1 MSILVISAHPDDEV
15 IGMGGTLYK
24 LSKQKH
30 NIHLCVVTDGTGNN
44 KPNTKEYEKISKMRR
59 LATIKSSNF
68 LGIKSVDFLGFQDGY
83 LDSIPQIEINM
94 SIEKLIQKYNP
105 QVVYTTPKHD
115 LHADHFKVHECTVVA
130 TRPHSNSVLQVLN
143 YEFPTVQKSV
153 FLPNVYVDISKE
165 FTKKISAFKFHKT
178 EQQKFPLPRSL
189 QSIKNLA
196 ERRGIESNL
205 KLAEGFNL
213 IRNILK

>member
-1 MSILVISAHPDDEV
+1 MDILVISAHPDDEV
-15 IGMGGTLYK
+15 IGMGGTMYK

-30 NIHLCVVTDGTGNN
+30 RIRLCVVTDGTGNN
-44 KPNTKEYEKISKMRR
+44 KPNTKEYEKISKLRR
-59 LATIKSSNF
+59 EACIKSSNF
-68 LGIKSVDFLGFQDGY
+68 LGIKSVDFLGLRDGY
-83 LDSIPQIEINM
+83 LDSIPQIEINE
-94 SIEKLIQKYNP
+94 SLEKLIKKYNP
-105 QVVYTTPKHD
+105 QIVYTTPKHD
-115 LHADHFKVHECTVVA
+115 LHADHYKVHECTVVA
-130 TRPHSNSVLQVLN
+130 TRPHSNSVLRVLN

-213 IRNILK
+213 IRDILK

>member
-1 MSILVISAHPDDEV
+1 MDILVIAAHPDDEI

-30 NIHLCVVTDGTGNN
+30 RIHLCVVTDGTGNS
-44 KPNTKEYEKISKMRR
+44 KKNTNEYVKISKIRR
-59 LATIKSSNF
+59 AGTIKSSNF
-68 LGIKSVDFLGFQDGY
+68 LGIKTVDFLGFQDGY
-83 LDSIPQIEINM
+83 LDSVPQIEINIA
-94 SIEKLIQKYNP
+94 IEKLIQKYNP

-115 LHADHFKVHECTVVA
+115 LHADHHKVHECTVVA
-130 TRPHSNSVLQVLN
+130 TRPHCNSILKILN

-153 FLPNVYVDISKE
+153 FLPNVYIDISKE
-165 FTKKISAFKFHKT
+165 FIKKITAFKFHKS

-189 QSIKNLA
+189 KSIKNLA

-213 IRNILK
+213 IRDIIK

>member
-1 MSILVISAHPDDEV
+1 MDILVISAHPDDEV

-30 NIHLCVVTDGTGNN
+30 KIHLCVVTDGTGNT
-44 KPNTKEYEKISKMRR
+44 KKNTEEYLKISKLRR
-59 LATIKSSNF
+59 TGSIKSSKF

-83 LDSIPQIEINM
+83 LDSTPQIEINIA
-94 SIEKLIQKYNP
+94 IEKLIQKYNP

-115 LHADHFKVHECTVVA
+115 LHTDHHKVHECTVVA
-130 TRPHSNSVLQVLN
+130 TRPHYNSVLKILS
-143 YEFPTVQKSV
+143 YEFPTVQKTV
-153 FLPNVYVDISKE
+153 FLPNVFVDINKE
-165 FTKKISAFKFHKT
+165 FTKKIDAFKFHKT
-178 EQQKFPLPRSL
+178 EQQKFPFPRSAK
-189 QSIKNLA
+189 SIKNLA

-213 IRNILK
+213 IRDIIK

>member
-1 MSILVISAHPDDEV
+1 MDILIISAHPDDEV
-15 IGMGGTLYK
+15 IGMGGTIYK

-30 NIHLCVVTDGTGNN
+30 KIHLCVVTDGTGNN
-44 KPNTKEYEKISKMRR
+44 KPNTKEYERISKLRR
-59 LATIKSSNF
+59 EACIKSSKF
-68 LGIKSVDFLGFQDGY
+68 LGIKSVDFLGLKDGY
-83 LDSIPQIEINM
+83 LDTVPQIEINE
-94 SIEKLIQKYNP
+94 SLEKLIKKYNP
-105 QVVYTTPKHD
+105 QIVYTTPKHD
-115 LHADHFKVHECTVVA
+115 LHADHYKVHECTVVA
-130 TRPHSNSVLQVLN
+130 TRPHSNSVLRVLN

-153 FLPNVYVDISKE
+153 FLPNVFVDISKE

-213 IRNILK
+213 IRDILK

>member
-1 MSILVISAHPDDEV
+1 MDILIISAHPDDEV

-30 NIHLCVVTDGTGNN
+30 RIHLCVVTDGTGNN
-44 KPNTKEYEKISKMRR
+44 KPNTKEYEKISKLRR
-59 LATIKSSNF
+59 EACIKSSNF
-68 LGIKSVDFLGFQDGY
+68 LGIKSVDFLGLRDGY
-83 LDSIPQIEINM
+83 LDSIPQIEINE
-94 SIEKLIQKYNP
+94 SLEKLIKKYNP
-105 QVVYTTPKHD
+105 QIVYTTPKHD
-115 LHADHFKVHECTVVA
+115 LHADHYKVYECTVVA
-130 TRPHSNSVLQVLN
+130 TRPHSNSVLRVLN

-213 IRNILK
+213 IRDILK